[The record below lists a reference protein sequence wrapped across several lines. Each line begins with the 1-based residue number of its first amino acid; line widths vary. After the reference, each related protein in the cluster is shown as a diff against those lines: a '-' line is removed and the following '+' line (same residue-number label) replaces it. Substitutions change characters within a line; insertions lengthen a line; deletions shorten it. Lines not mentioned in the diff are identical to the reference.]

1 MRFRFLA
8 IIGLLL
14 GLLILLL
21 ATFTAHTAA
30 LQSFR
35 DADAQARRQ
44 DKSVASNSLQ
54 PCANPQVRIA
64 VPTRVLLEGEAET
77 ITIRVTNTD
86 RVECDITLSLVA
98 PAFTLQPADNQQ
110 LVQLTPTTSVE
121 LKWSVR
127 PTTTGTATLAV
138 TTGNTS
144 EQLGVSVISGNGF
157 VPPQHA
163 TTNYLGILFGA
174 LLAVASLLWWGALQS
189 RGARAAPQSAPSS
202 PPTSP
207 TPPPQP

>member
-14 GLLILLL
+14 GLLILLI

-35 DADAQARRQ
+35 DADEQARRQ

-110 LVQLTPTTSVE
+110 LVQLTPTTSAE
-121 LKWSVR
+121 LMWSVR

-144 EQLGVSVISGNGF
+144 EQLGVTVLSGNGF

-163 TTNYLGILFGA
+163 TANYLGILFGA
-174 LLAVASLLWWGALQS
+174 LVAVASLLWWSAL
-189 RGARAAPQSAPSS
+189 RVRVARSAPPSAPNA
-202 PPTSP
+202 PPTP
-207 TPPPQP
+207 ATPPPQP